1 MQKQINISNLRK
13 QFGQF
18 TAVNNLNFTAKQGE
32 VLGLLGPNGAGKT
45 TSMRMIAGYLTPS
58 EGSITIC
65 GHNIVT
71 QQTAAQSKIG
81 YVPEGAPL
89 YPDMTPK
96 MFLRF
101 MGEARGMRG
110 NSLSQRLNYVANKLH
125 LHSMWEQTLDTLSK
139 GYKRRVALAQAIL
152 HDPDVLI
159 LDEPTDG
166 LDPIQKREIRSLIT
180 EMSHDKI
187 IIISTHILEEVEA
200 VCTRAMI
207 ISDGTMLADDI
218 PTNFLQQDSLHHSI
232 SIELDSSILDTTSGT
247 ALIQQLENL
256 VDVDRV
262 EHLQHAEATKKHS
275 NQYKLLIFPKGK
287 EKIFDQVNNCL
298 QQNNITALSISE
310 NVGKLENVFCT
321 LINQQQLN

>member
-1 MQKQINISNLRK
+1 MQKQINISNLSK

-18 TAVNNLNFTAKQGE
+18 TAVSDLNFTAKQGE

-58 EGSITIC
+58 QGSITIC

-71 QQTAAQSKIG
+71 EQIAAQSKIG

-101 MGEARGMRG
+101 IGEARGMSG
-110 NSLSQRLNYVANKLH
+110 DFLSQRLNYVANKLH

-166 LDPIQKREIRSLIT
+166 LDPIQKREIRALIT

-207 ISDGTMLADDI
+207 IADGTMLADDI
-218 PTNFLQQDSLHHSI
+218 PSNFLQQDSLHHSI
-232 SIELDSSILDTTSGT
+232 SIELDASIADS
-247 ALIQQLENL
+247 ALVQQLENL
-256 VDVDRV
+256 DNVDRV

-310 NVGKLENVFCT
+310 NIGRLDNVFCT